1 MGNLGLIDSLAV
13 SSLVQTGE
21 SNMAKESGGIIGML
35 VFIGIIVLLNV
46 LSNAFDWGWNF
57 Y

>member
-1 MGNLGLIDSLAV
+1 MNGKGI
-13 SSLVQTGE
+13 
-21 SNMAKESGGIIGML
+21 GGFV

-46 LSNAFDWGWNF
+46 LSYMFNWGWYF

>member
-1 MGNLGLIDSLAV
+1 
-13 SSLVQTGE
+13 
-21 SNMAKESGGIIGML
+21 MAKKGSGKIIGIL

-46 LSNAFDWGWNF
+46 LSYLFGWGWVF

>member
-1 MGNLGLIDSLAV
+1 MGNGKGI
-13 SSLVQTGE
+13 
-21 SNMAKESGGIIGML
+21 GGFV

-46 LSNAFDWGWNF
+46 LSYLFNWGWFF

>member
-1 MGNLGLIDSLAV
+1 MGRGGS
-13 SSLVQTGE
+13 
-21 SNMAKESGGIIGML
+21 GIIGFL

-46 LSNAFDWGWNF
+46 LSYAFNWGYMF